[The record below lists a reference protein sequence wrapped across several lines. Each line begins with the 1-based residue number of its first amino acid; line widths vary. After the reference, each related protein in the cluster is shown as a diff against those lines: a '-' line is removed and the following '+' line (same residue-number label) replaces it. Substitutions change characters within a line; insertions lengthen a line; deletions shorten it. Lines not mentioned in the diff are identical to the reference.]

1 MTNKDIDLTI
11 VNPFLSAA
19 FEVFKQ
25 VLNCELRKGQIT
37 IKQEPLASYE
47 IAILIGIT
55 GDLYTGVVI
64 YSLKRYSAIKIAN
77 SLDPNGHFT
86 ENSDNFA
93 DALGELANIISGNA
107 LSDFAKNGINLTITT
122 PSLIKGEAF
131 EIHLLKQTT
140 LCAEMISP
148 FGVLEINV
156 AIKKF

>member
-1 MTNKDIDLTI
+1 MENKDIDLTL

-19 FEVFKQ
+19 YDVFKQ
-25 VLNCELRKGQIT
+25 IFNCELRKGQIT
-37 IKQEPLASYE
+37 IKQEPLAAYE

-55 GDLYTGVVI
+55 GDMYTGVVI
-64 YSLKRYSAIKIAN
+64 YSMKKYSAVKIAQ
-77 SLDPNGHFT
+77 SLDPNAHIT
-86 ENSDNFA
+86 EGNESFA

-107 LSDFAKNGINLTITT
+107 MSEFAKNGVNLTITT